1 MARVEFFA
9 YNNEVWYSE
18 NGSAARKM
26 SETSDIIPELFKTI
40 EEQYPEAMAAL
51 REAYSEAGD
60 KIRYYQYLITRR
72 FIKCNFSN
80 IDDKFDLDEG
90 RLVFEY
96 VPCPLRGECHLEGLV
111 CKPRFSSA
119 VSDAELRVLELLYKG
134 VPKLLIAEKLY
145 LSQYTVENHIKH
157 AYKKLGVH
165 TEAEFVKYAESHD
178 MFKPRR

>member
-9 YNNEVWYSE
+9 YNNEAWYSE
-18 NGSAARKM
+18 NGAAARKL
-26 SETSDIIPELFKTI
+26 SETSDIIADLFRVI
-40 EEQYPEAMAAL
+40 DEQYPEAMKAL
-51 REAYSEAGD
+51 RETYSEVAGEL
-60 KIRYYQYLITRR
+60 RYFQYLIVRR

-80 IDDKFDLDEG
+80 IDDRFDIDEE

-96 VPCPLRGECHLEGLV
+96 VPCPLRGECRLEGLV

-119 VSDAELRVLELLYKG
+119 LSSAELRVLELHYKG

-157 AYKKLGVH
+157 AYKKLSVH
-165 TEAEFVKYAESHD
+165 SEAEFVRYAQTHD
-178 MFKPRR
+178 LFPKTK